1 MAKTLNEGRI
11 AQDSITRPTRHRPL
25 RPTRPTRPTNPGEN
39 TKTQDETQRKKD
51 INTGLASIE
60 YNPENLVN
68 GTLYNDTTIYPE
80 AFESMPDR
88 DFAYIL
94 SRKEEDISLK
104 EIYVRGSG
112 YENIYPGAILYVDE
126 DITGGSPNPLARIQR
141 NKITLFGD
149 FLSGSNP
156 EVRDINPSN
165 ADVRNAKNQIMN
177 SLLNDPK
184 YDAPG
189 MQRIRTKIHTS
200 QKSLMMD
207 LGVDASFAGCS
218 MKINAS
224 TSSSEQSFIQA
235 TTMDQDYFTVKMK
248 DEWKNDPSILFGE
261 NVTWEELKKEL
272 NGRAIAIVTSV
283 TYGRTFSYLKE
294 YSGKKYKSDTSGKV
308 SGWGQS
314 AYTDVSTSFSSDY
327 ISDEIFNIG
336 GTALPK
342 ETLRS
347 TKTQSELEQV
357 MANNM
362 KFSSNNQGVVTK
374 YTIQLITG
382 KNTGKVIKPLYSGK
396 QYHISYT
403 RCPRRINAKI
413 NVKDV
418 RILDGKVKVQMDVQC
433 FRVVNGKVEIFK
445 SVDGN
450 SSKKAQDPW
459 WYTFSG
465 SRNREYGDLKAGEY
479 IYKDP
484 KVRIRTKNSRVDGY
498 DAQDERRL
506 DKGEIET
513 GSIEIVLNGSVFSSV
528 KIREIKSL

>member
-11 AQDSITRPTRHRPL
+11 AQGSITRPTRPFK
-25 RPTRPTRPTNPGEN
+25 PTRPTRPTNPGEN
-39 TKTQDETQRKKD
+39 TKTQDEAQRKKD

-68 GTLYNDTTIYPE
+68 GTLYNDTTNYPE

-88 DFAYIL
+88 EYAYIL

-141 NKITLFGD
+141 NTITLYGD
-149 FLSGSNP
+149 FLSGSNS
-156 EVRDINPSN
+156 EVRNVNPSN

-177 SLLNDPK
+177 TLLNDPK

-189 MQRIRTKIHTS
+189 MQSIRTKIHTS
-200 QKSLMMD
+200 QESLIMD

-218 MKINAS
+218 MNVKAN
-224 TSSSEQSFIQA
+224 TSSSEHSFIQA
-235 TTMDQDYFTVKMK
+235 TTMDQDYFTIKMK
-248 DEWKNDPSILFGE
+248 DDWKNDPSELFGE
-261 NVTWEELKKEL
+261 NVTWEELKNEL
-272 NGRAIAIVTSV
+272 KGRAIAIVTSV

-294 YSGKKYKSDTSGKV
+294 YSGMKYKSDTSGKV

-314 AYTDVSTSFSSDY
+314 AHTDVSTSISSDY
-327 ISDEIFNIG
+327 ISDEVFNIG
-336 GTALPK
+336 GTALTK
-342 ETLRS
+342 EVLRS
-347 TKTQSELEQV
+347 ARSQSELEQA
-357 MANNM
+357 MADNM
-362 KFSSNNQGVVTK
+362 KFSSTNQGVVTK

-396 QYHISYT
+396 QYSISYT
-403 RCPRRINAKI
+403 RCPRRLNAKI

-418 RILDGKVKVQMDVQC
+418 RILDGKVKVQIDAQC
-433 FRVVNGKVEIFK
+433 FRVVNGKAEIFK
-445 SVDGN
+445 SVNGD
-450 SSKKAQDPW
+450 SPKKVQSPW

-465 SRNREYGDLKAGEY
+465 SRNREYGDLNAGEY

-484 KVRIRTKNSRVDGY
+484 KVRIRSKYSRVDGY

-506 DKGEIET
+506 NRGEIET
-513 GSIEIVLNGSVFSSV
+513 GSIEIVLKGSVFSSV